1 MASAAAGQMV
11 AALLQWPQATFASQ
25 VELGADKKA
34 RVTREVC
41 SLDSGRPLY
50 WQFLD
55 AEAAAHCRLMAAF
68 RHSL

>member
-1 MASAAAGQMV
+1 MESAAAGQMV

-41 SLDSGRPLY
+41 GLDSG
-50 WQFLD
+50 
-55 AEAAAHCRLMAAF
+55 
-68 RHSL
+68 